1 MGWIIFNSY
10 YSNLDIHV
18 WENIHSRH
26 HPTQSV
32 IRLEASQVL
41 ICTGIIWSLVEM
53 QVLTLQPWAGMCACV
68 CIRLCICQSRLFVT
82 PWTVAYQA
90 PPSMGLFRQ
99 EYWNGLPFSS
109 SRDLPD
115 PGIEPVSPAL
125 QVDSLSAESS
135 GSPGWGVRSCISN
148 IAPPSPPWFPTG
160 DAEPAGLGTT
170 RWGARQTEQPFSCG
184 QQSLNC
190 TVWREA

>member
-53 QVLTLQPWAGMCACV
+53 QVLTLQPWAGVCACV
-68 CIRLCICQSRLFVT
+68 CIRLCIRQSRLFVT
-82 PWTVAYQA
+82 PWTVDYQA

-99 EYWNGLPFSS
+99 KTGMGCHFP
-109 SRDLPD
+109 P
-115 PGIEPVSPAL
+115 PGILLTQGLNLCLLHCRRILYLLSHQEVQAGVWDPAFLTSLLPAPLGSQQAMLSLLVWGPHAGEPGRQS
-125 QVDSLSAESS
+125 SLSAAANSH
-135 GSPGWGVRSCISN
+135 
-148 IAPPSPPWFPTG
+148 
-160 DAEPAGLGTT
+160 
-170 RWGARQTEQPFSCG
+170 
-184 QQSLNC
+184 
-190 TVWREA
+190 